1 MVVWSKLAQ
10 IDYWNNIDYLLE
22 NWSEKEAKYFIDR
35 VTKVIDII
43 EKSPQLF
50 QESEI
55 PNVHRVPIVS
65 QVTLYYK
72 LSGSTIEF
80 LRFWNNLQDGSKLGW

>member
-22 NWSEKEAKYFIDR
+22 NWSEKEAKHFIDR

-50 QESEI
+50 LQSEI
-55 PNVHRVPIVS
+55 PSVYRVPVVS
-65 QVTLYYK
+65 
-72 LSGSTIEF
+72 
-80 LRFWNNLQDGSKLGW
+80 